1 MKLSKWKPWVSKQ
14 NNNSLVQLWD
24 VNKLQ
29 VYRRCFHFLWETV
42 LLKLE
47 RSRVR
52 TLITPDTV
60 GDIVI
65 RTHKWTTA
73 FHKFNFICLV
83 HLSPP
88 LYAKRCNYCDNWQP
102 LPFFISPRTLA
113 VDNMTKN
120 RMLFCSKFQETE
132 LSWWSDVNIHEV
144 GLLVAFWMHSI
155 DLYLFDFISLF
166 CGDGKAPH
174 N

>member
-1 MKLSKWKPWVSKQ
+1 MYKASLKNLHYLFKFYNRKAPAPTKIVYLQTWIFNVLLPKFKSHHHQPPATDFRLHILQKKITFQFTSWLREEESNKIMKLSKWRPWVSKQ

-65 RTHKWTTA
+65 RTHKWTAA
-73 FHKFNFICLV
+73 FHNFN
-83 HLSPP
+83 
-88 LYAKRCNYCDNWQP
+88 
-102 LPFFISPRTLA
+102 
-113 VDNMTKN
+113 
-120 RMLFCSKFQETE
+120 
-132 LSWWSDVNIHEV
+132 
-144 GLLVAFWMHSI
+144 
-155 DLYLFDFISLF
+155 
-166 CGDGKAPH
+166 
-174 N
+174 